1 MNKRFKTIFLWSALL
16 LTVSAGVWCK
26 FLAGEHYWEH
36 VSHTLKQGLLFWGL
50 ASISIVGFVSL
61 CINPKKWKSTTIQS
75 RRTENNIFMKRILM
89 GGMILWLAGTA
100 WAQSDNA
107 SDSAQDVPQAQP
119 PAAVAPAPAPPPGR
133 GNGLVR
139 ALMEAKRRSLA
150 ATPPAAPSARQGAK
164 STSSQI
170 QAKKTTPL
178 PVAKK
183 TTTLPED
190 NNRNQLIKNLPYQP
204 AKPTPVPPLSSQ
216 PAQAAVSN
224 SSRMTVCVMNGFESS
239 GLSSEEC
246 RAKGGKEIVTAEVF
260 KTATK

>member
-1 MNKRFKTIFLWSALL
+1 MKKILFYDTTLRDGLQAKRGS
-16 LTVSAGVWCK
+16 V
-26 FLAGEHYWEH
+26 
-36 VSHTLKQGLLFWGL
+36 
-50 ASISIVGFVSL
+50 
-61 CINPKKWKSTTIQS
+61 KK
-75 RRTENNIFMKRILM
+75 ILM

-107 SDSAQDVPQAQP
+107 SDSAQAVPQAQL
-119 PAAVAPAPAPPPGR
+119 PAAVAPASAQPPGR

-139 ALMEAKRRSLA
+139 ALMEAKRRSSA
-150 ATPPAAPSARQGAK
+150 AIPPVAPSARQGAK
-164 STSSQI
+164 STSPQI
-170 QAKKTTPL
+170 QAKKTTPP

-190 NNRNQLIKNLPYQP
+190 DNRNQLIKNLPYQP

-216 PAQAAVSN
+216 SAHAAVSN
-224 SSRMTVCVMNGFESS
+224 TSRMAVCVMNGFEST

>member
-1 MNKRFKTIFLWSALL
+1 
-16 LTVSAGVWCK
+16 
-26 FLAGEHYWEH
+26 
-36 VSHTLKQGLLFWGL
+36 
-50 ASISIVGFVSL
+50 
-61 CINPKKWKSTTIQS
+61 
-75 RRTENNIFMKRILM
+75 
-89 GGMILWLAGTA
+89 MILWLAGTA

-139 ALMEAKRRSLA
+139 ALMEAKRRSSA
-150 ATPPAAPSARQGAK
+150 ATPPAAQGMDTPSPQSR
-164 STSSQI
+164 T
-170 QAKKTTPL
+170 KKTAPL

-190 NNRNQLIKNLPYQP
+190 GNRNQLIKNLPYQP
-204 AKPTPVPPLSSQ
+204 AKPTPVPPLPSQ

-224 SSRMTVCVMNGFESS
+224 SSRMAVCVVNGFEST